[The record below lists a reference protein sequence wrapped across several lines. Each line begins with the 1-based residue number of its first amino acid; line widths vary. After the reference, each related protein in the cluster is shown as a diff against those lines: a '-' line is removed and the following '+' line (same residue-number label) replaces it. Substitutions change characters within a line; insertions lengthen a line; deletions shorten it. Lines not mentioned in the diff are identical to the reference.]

1 MNIGKKFY
9 FVIIVMQ
16 YEGVVLIVEVKTSNL
31 YMNSLVVYLKLTAVV
46 DHKLLT
52 SGTNLVNIVKEI
64 ALNLNSI

>member
-1 MNIGKKFY
+1 
-9 FVIIVMQ
+9 MQ